1 MPSQT
6 TQKPIT
12 QRASEARLGWVWSVD
27 HRGLMYAAGSCPRA
41 LFAGSTIPKR
51 QRPSQALR
59 NHEEGSG

>member
-1 MPSQT
+1 MLTRT
-6 TQKPIT
+6 TSKPIT
-12 QRASEARLGWVWSVD
+12 QRVEARLGWVWSMD
-27 HRGLMYAAGSCPRA
+27 DERGLVYAGSCPQA